1 MNERV
6 KTLIVEDH
14 PLMAGATKY
23 MLEQID
29 RLEVIGSAGSGKA
42 ALELVHEHQPGIVF
56 LDYHLP
62 DGFGSK
68 VAKQI
73 KEIDPNI
80 HIIIFTGIDILE
92 LYNNLL
98 EIGVSGVLSK
108 EASEH
113 TIRNIVNCVLD
124 NYTMIPLPLY
134 HKMRLTSEK
143 AVAEAV
149 LTKDEVQI
157 MTEIVNGATHDQ
169 VAELI
174 HASRR
179 SVDNYVRKIYDKYG
193 VKSRVQAI
201 EKFVKSKYYN
211 KI

>member
-1 MNERV
+1 MSAKV

-14 PLMAGATKY
+14 PLMANATKY
-23 MLEQID
+23 MLEQIE
-29 RLEVIGSAGSGKA
+29 RLEVIGTAGSVQI
-42 ALELVHEHQPGIVF
+42 ALELVKEHQPGIVF

-62 DGFGSK
+62 DGFGTQ

-73 KEIDPNI
+73 KEINADI
-80 HIIIFTGIDILE
+80 HIIIFTGIDITD

-98 EIGVSGVLSK
+98 EIGVSGIISK

-113 TIRNIVNCVLD
+113 TIRNLVSCVLD
-124 NYTMIPLPLY
+124 NYTMLPLPLY
-134 HKMRLTSEK
+134 HKMRLTTEK
-143 AVAEAV
+143 PPSDEI
-149 LTKDEVQI
+149 LTTDEIQI
-157 MTEIVNGATHDQ
+157 MTQIVKGATHDQ
-169 VAELI
+169 IAELI

-201 EKFVKSKYYN
+201 ERFVKSRYYRQ
-211 KI
+211 

>member
-1 MNERV
+1 MMDKV

-14 PLMAGATKY
+14 PLMANATRY

-29 RLEVIGSAGSGKA
+29 RLEVIGSAGSGRA
-42 ALELVHEHQPGIVF
+42 ALELVYEHQPGIVF

-62 DGFGSK
+62 DGFGSQ

-73 KEIDPNI
+73 KEVDSNI
-80 HIIIFTGIDILE
+80 HIVIFTGIDISE

-98 EIGVSGVLSK
+98 EIGVSGILSK

-113 TIRNIVNCVLD
+113 TIRNLVNCVLD

-134 HKMRLTSEK
+134 HQMRLNSEK
-143 AVAEAV
+143 APTEAF

-157 MTEIVNGATHDQ
+157 MTEIVKGATHDQ

-179 SVDNYVRKIYDKYG
+179 SVDNYVRKIYDKFG

-211 KI
+211 RI

>member
-1 MNERV
+1 MNDKI

-14 PLMAGATKY
+14 PLMASATKF

-29 RLEVIGSAGSGKA
+29 RLEVIGTAGSGRA

-62 DGFGSK
+62 DGFGSR

-73 KEIDPNI
+73 KEVDPNI
-80 HIIIFTGIDILE
+80 HIVIFTGIDISE

-113 TIRNIVNCVLD
+113 TIRNLVNCVLD

-134 HKMRLTSEK
+134 HQMRLTTEK
-143 AVAEAV
+143 VAMEEV
-149 LTKDEVQI
+149 LTKDEIQI
-157 MTEIVNGATHDQ
+157 MTEIVKGATHDQ
-169 VAELI
+169 IAELI

-201 EKFVKSKYYN
+201 EKFVKSKYY
-211 KI
+211 K

>member
-6 KTLIVEDH
+6 KTLIVDDH
-14 PLMAGATKY
+14 PLMANATKY

-29 RLEVIGSAGSGKA
+29 RLEVIGTAGSAKA
-42 ALELVHEHQPGIVF
+42 ALELVHQHLPGIVF

-73 KEIDPNI
+73 KEVNPNI
-80 HIIIFTGIDILE
+80 HVIIFTGIDISE

-98 EIGVSGVLSK
+98 DIGVSGVLSK
-108 EASEH
+108 EASENS
-113 TIRNIVNCVLD
+113 IRNLVNCVLD
-124 NYTMIPLPLY
+124 NYTMIPLSIY
-134 HKMRLTSEK
+134 HQMRLTTEK
-143 AVAEAV
+143 AATEEV
-149 LTKDEVQI
+149 LTKDEIQI
-157 MTEIVNGATHDQ
+157 MTEIVKGATHDQ

-201 EKFVKSKYYN
+201 EKFVKSKYYE
-211 KI
+211 